1 MNNTTKA
8 KYDVASRMLKGKIEA
23 EEVAMMTGL
32 PLEEIE
38 KLKDEVVPHNSEV
51 EMLKNLDTVDLNI
64 GEILFDNLPA
74 EDEELEGFSGE
85 KTE

>member
-8 KYDVASRMLKGKIEA
+8 KYDVAERMLKGKIEV

-32 PLEEIE
+32 SLDEVK
-38 KLKDEVVPHNSEV
+38 KLKEEVIPHNSEV
-51 EMLKNLDTVDLNI
+51 ELLKNLDTVDLNI

-74 EDEELEGFSGE
+74 DADDMEEQ
-85 KTE
+85 